1 MKNIFY
7 CLLYFLLFIYIKNQK
22 LESINSDTTQL
33 LSQQNKLFYIT
44 NDDNDNVLHIQDL
57 ITYKQTN
64 VSISDFKK
72 CKILIPLTD
81 EKFILFG
88 YDSDRSNSKLLFK
101 IFNSNDIENDID
113 DGNFGNIRYFSKIN
127 IRKINETMFLLYFI
141 EGNNLYIYKLN
152 LESSFIIS
160 GLKQISKS
168 SDESVN
174 TVECD
179 SFNGEYVICVYS
191 LINMNNEQIN
201 YVKYK
206 YFFNRLQDSNINEL
220 DISNIEN
227 IRAVSVNKLYINDEQ
242 KFIMCFSHYKTTDDS
257 SQLKCQI
264 FSEINNQL
272 YIDETKTIDEKMN
285 YNVGE
290 SNYNNNIPIKIL
302 IYEYTIYILVEM
314 LDSIYKKQIALY
326 SCSLDL
332 GLIIDF
338 YIRIQ
343 FDMDFIGTDIL
354 INSNNNIIIYEI
366 IPNIKRSDRTTEKT
380 TKIHYIDLSINCANF
395 EQQFTTRDSRKNINN
410 YFVPQLQS
418 QYISFSLDKLTFL
431 EIDGQ
436 RNNGG
441 LTEEKYINMNTNFY
455 LIYMNNLQMTHNYYI
470 IYTKFENKF
479 NVPSSNFC
487 YFKIINCY
495 KTCDECHYDILGTSE
510 NHQCKNCTANHY
522 KFNNG
527 QNDEGFYNC
536 YEVTD
541 SHIKE
546 NLYLENNEEFKYC
559 NESCKQCYDAHN
571 CKSCST
577 GFYFKV
583 DETFNNIIRENICYA
598 DTPEYHYLNISS
610 NIQHN
615 GEIVKFV
622 YKPCFSHC
630 KTCFGDGNE
639 NNNNCIDCR
648 DDYIKYPFDERRCT
662 VNKTNCA
669 TKYWKVNETS
679 KNIECV
685 DDCDGYIIKN
695 TTNNLNQCVKNCRDF
710 INPYSEFI
718 SLISFECGGEKVC
731 ITVDE
736 CKSRGLEYDIDKC
749 KPDGNSCFFVPRTT
763 VLIIPPTTIPP
774 PSTIYVAPP
783 TQGPTEGPRYVD
795 DHVILIKTFIKNKNY
810 SEVKNNFEKNQFD
823 DYKKEL
829 ETEFKTT
836 QYKQGLD
843 FITFFKY
850 NDFNITIYPLD
861 VEQYVK
867 DNLFDVNNLCYI
879 NFSSIFGNY
888 AIEDEKYNKILIALI
903 EYKNKDYPISTVNY
917 FFMLFNVVSVE
928 GEVINMNQ
936 INNNLINISYPLYNF
951 VHDNIS
957 DKYSTNLISTIKEL
971 NNIDENFNFFDQ
983 QNPYYNDICYTDN
996 FQKDIDIS
1004 IKDRIKEYYIQIS
1017 FCEKDCSF
1025 KYIYDKEK
1033 NPKSLCECQLKQE
1046 ININQ
1051 DYYTFNTTEK
1061 EKESVSNIK
1070 ALTCF
1075 KEVSKKLSSNPSF
1088 WVYLIII
1095 FINIALFISIIF
1107 CGKKAIENML
1117 KTKKR
1122 GNRINLN
1129 EEVNNNI
1136 NMENNNNNNNNNIN
1150 SEEVLN
1156 INKKKNKNKSNISS
1170 SVNNKESINSAEDN
1184 ESKKEISEGN
1194 PPKKLSISSNKNTE
1208 TTGNNKL
1215 QTNKE
1220 NETSLFESDLNY
1232 NLDKDSGFE
1241 DIFDDIGNTNQ
1252 KVNNYVINEKNI
1264 KKDNYIYL
1272 QKVKLFLKIKQSI
1285 PPLDKKEFNKYKY
1298 INTINENN
1306 DIKQNRNINITG
1318 LDIVKKN
1325 YYSTDDIK
1333 MNNKHLNLINYSY
1346 IKNKGT
1352 QKLSKFSKLF
1362 GEESMIS
1369 GNEKLLQAGNI
1380 LNNNNNNNYNDNYEK
1395 NLKENNNNN
1404 NNNSLDDSNISEK
1417 KEPEIDSQNSLVKN
1431 KKKSLVDSSYENS
1444 ETRKIKNSLNA
1455 SINSDNKLL
1464 SKNNRKITEDNKNNN
1479 LNNQLKVKE
1488 ETYKKSVLSSS
1499 ESDIDESILDPEK
1512 KVNCCYLYCDYFVQR
1527 EIFLSS
1533 FYNKHDNISLFI
1545 RLPTFFIVICFIFTL
1560 NCLYLTESDIH
1571 NRYEY
1576 YNEHGKI
1583 NEFKYVFENDKKKI
1597 LIIALLS
1604 NVFKMICIKLVYF
1617 VVFKVSSEM
1626 KEEISPF
1633 SQRNLTQTQKKELNK
1648 KKKKYL
1654 RKYKIRSIIFMI
1666 IIFILLLV
1674 FGYVCTCYI
1683 GTFPKAIYELLITFI
1698 FSVIISFIICAILC
1712 FIVSIFYCG
1721 GCHKIFKVLSVI
1733 Y

>member
-7 CLLYFLLFIYIKNQK
+7 CLIYFLLFIYIKNQK
-22 LESINSDTTQL
+22 LESINSNTAQL

-57 ITYKQTN
+57 SSYKQTN
-64 VSISDFKK
+64 VSISDFSK
-72 CKILIPLTD
+72 CKFLISLTE

-88 YDSDRSNSKLLFK
+88 YKNNNAFSSLLFK
-101 IFNSNDIENDID
+101 IFQSNNIENFIAQ
-113 DGNFGNIRYFSKIN
+113 GSFENIMYNSQIN
-127 IRKINETMFLLYFI
+127 IKMVNETMFLLYFI
-141 EGNNLYIYKLN
+141 KDNNLYIYRLN
-152 LESSFIIS
+152 LESTSNVVYC
-160 GLKQISKS
+160 LKQISTS
-168 SDESVN
+168 NGESIN
-174 TVECD
+174 TVECN
-179 SFNGEYVICVYS
+179 SFDGENVICVYS
-191 LINMNNEQIN
+191 LLSQNSNI
-201 YVKYK
+201 KFK
-206 YFFNRLQDSNINEL
+206 YFFNSFDTQINAL
-220 DISNIEN
+220 NISNIAN
-227 IRAVSVNKLYINDEQ
+227 IRAVSVNKLYINGDK
-242 KFIMCFSHYKTTDDS
+242 KFIMCFSHLE

-264 FSEINNQL
+264 FSLTNNNKL
-272 YIDETKTIDEKMN
+272 YIDDIKTIDENMES
-285 YNVGE
+285 NVGTA
-290 SNYNNNIPIKIL
+290 NYINNIPIKIL
-302 IYEYTIYILVEM
+302 IYDYTIYILVEI
-314 LDSIYKKQIALY
+314 LSGFTKKIRLY

-332 GLIIDF
+332 GLNIHLEITTDF
-338 YIRIQ
+338 SSG
-343 FDMDFIGTDIL
+343 FLGTDIL
-354 INSNNNIIIYEI
+354 IDSNKYIIIYEI
-366 IPNIKRSDRTTEKT
+366 MSAT
-380 TKIHYIDLSINCANF
+380 TKIHYIDLSINCRNF
-395 EQQFTTRDSRKNINN
+395 EQQFTQQDSEDDKDISKFFPKEIPNDH
-410 YFVPQLQS
+410 
-418 QYISFSLDKLTFL
+418 YISFSLDKLTIL
-431 EIDGQ
+431 KINDE
-436 RNNGG
+436 RNPGG
-441 LTEEKYINMNTNFY
+441 LNDEKPINMNTKIS
-455 LIYMNNLQMTHNYYI
+455 LSYMSNLQMTHNYYI
-470 IYTKFENKF
+470 IRKSLMYNG
-479 NVPSSNFC
+479 VPIRIPVSHFC
-487 YFKIINCY
+487 YFKVINCY
-495 KTCDECHYDILGTSE
+495 ETCAECHYNILGKYE
-510 NHQCKNCTANHY
+510 NHQCKTCTTNHY

-527 QNDEGFYNC
+527 LNDEGFYNC
-536 YEVTD
+536 YEKTD

-546 NLYLENNEEFKYC
+546 NMYLENNEKFKYC

-571 CKSCST
+571 CKSCSS

-583 DETFNNIIRENICYA
+583 DETFNNIITENICYA
-598 DTPEYHYLNISS
+598 DTPKYHYLNISS
-610 NIQHN
+610 NIPHN

-622 YKPCFSHC
+622 YKPCYSHC
-630 KTCFGDGNE
+630 KTCFGDGDE
-639 NNNNCIDCR
+639 INNNCIDCR
-648 DDYIKYPFDERRCT
+648 DDFIKYPFDERRCT
-662 VNKTNCA
+662 VNKTNCT
-669 TKYWKVNETS
+669 TKYWKVNEIT

-685 DDCDGYIIKN
+685 DDCDGFIIKN
-695 TTNNLNQCVKNCRDF
+695 ATNNLNQCVENCRDF
-710 INPYSEFI
+710 INPFNEFLP
-718 SLISFECGGEKVC
+718 LISFECGGEKAC

-736 CKSRGLEYDIDKC
+736 CKSRGLEYEIDKC
-749 KPDGNSCFFVPRTT
+749 IPDGNSCFFVPRTT
-763 VLIIPPTTIPP
+763 VPIIPPTTIPP
-774 PSTIYVAPP
+774 PSTVYVAPP

-795 DHVILIKTFIKNKNY
+795 DHVILTKTFIKNKNY
-810 SEVKNNFEKNQFD
+810 SEIKNNFEKNQFD

-867 DNLFDVNNLCYI
+867 DNLFDVNNLCYV
-879 NFSSIFGNY
+879 NFSSLFENY
-888 AIEDEKYNKILIALI
+888 AIQDENYNKILIALI
-903 EYKNKDYPISTVNY
+903 EYKNKDYPVSTVNY
-917 FFMLFNVVSVE
+917 FFMLFNENSVV
-928 GEVINMNQ
+928 GEVINMNE
-936 INNNLINISYPLYNF
+936 IDNNLINISYPLYNF
-951 VHDNIS
+951 AHDNIS

-971 NNIDENFNFFDQ
+971 NDIDENFNFFDQ

-996 FQKDIDIS
+996 FQKDIDIT
-1004 IKDRIKEYYIQIS
+1004 IKDRIKEYYIEIS
-1017 FCEKDCSF
+1017 FCENDCSF

-1033 NPKSLCECQLKQE
+1033 NPISLCECKLKQE
-1046 ININQ
+1046 ININK

-1061 EKESVSNIK
+1061 EKKSVSNIK

-1129 EEVNNNI
+1129 EEVNNNLNI
-1136 NMENNNNNNNNNIN
+1136 ENNNNINNNSNNIN
-1150 SEEVLN
+1150 SEEILN

-1170 SVNNKESINSAEDN
+1170 SVNNKESINSVEDN
-1184 ESKKEISEGN
+1184 ESKKESSEGN
-1194 PPKKLSISSNKNTE
+1194 PPKKIPISTNKNTE
-1208 TTGNNKL
+1208 STGKNQL

-1232 NLDKDSGFE
+1232 NFDKDSGFE

-1252 KVNNYVINEKNI
+1252 KVNNYVVNEKNI

-1306 DIKQNRNINITG
+1306 DIKQNRNIDITG
-1318 LDIVKKN
+1318 VDIVKKN

-1333 MNNKHLNLINYSY
+1333 LNNKNLNLINYSY
-1346 IKNKGT
+1346 IKNRGT
-1352 QKLSKFSKLF
+1352 KKLSKFSKLF

-1380 LNNNNNNNYNDNYEK
+1380 LNNINNNKYNDNYEK
-1395 NLKENNNNN
+1395 NLKENNN

-1417 KEPEIDSQNSLVKN
+1417 KEPDIDSKNSLIKN
-1431 KKKSLVDSSYENS
+1431 KKKSLVDSSYENN
-1444 ETRKIKNSLNA
+1444 ETRKIKNSLNV

-1464 SKNNRKITEDNKNNN
+1464 SKNNRKITEDIKNNN
-1479 LNNQLKVKE
+1479 INNQLRVKE

-1499 ESDIDESILDPEK
+1499 ESEIDESILDPDK

-1560 NCLYLTESDIH
+1560 NCLFLTEDNIH

-1583 NEFKYVFENDKKKI
+1583 NEFKYAFENDKKKI
-1597 LIIALLS
+1597 LIIALIS

-1617 VVFKVSSEM
+1617 VAFKVSSEI

-1633 SQRNLTQTQKKELNK
+1633 SQRNLTQTQTKELNK

-1654 RKYKIRSIIFMI
+1654 QKYKIRSIIFMI

-1674 FGYVCTCYI
+1674 FGFICTCYI